1 MFLLECQALTS
12 LVESGYPRWTSEM
25 FSAVPET
32 AHGLYKQDR
41 ALMLDFGGLEE
52 SSYLFRVRSPVGG
65 NVDESWG
72 DETSHFITSAAAVGH
87 RLRGRIRGRAFD
99 GSEDRSLGL

>member
-1 MFLLECQALTS
+1 MPSPDQ

-41 ALMLDFGGLEE
+41 ALMLDFGGLKE
-52 SSYLFRVRSPVGG
+52 SSELYSYLFHVHSPVGG

-72 DETSHFITSAAAVGH
+72 D
-87 RLRGRIRGRAFD
+87 
-99 GSEDRSLGL
+99 